1 MIEKEQK
8 DLACWAMDQCVK
20 RGCQGVRISLYN
32 GTNTEFEIRNT
43 QVDKLLQSSENQ
55 LVLNLFKEN
64 RFGTFSTN
72 RMDKKELSRFMDRAI
87 DSIGFLAPDVCRQL
101 PNPDRYFKGQQSDL
115 NVYDADIVRM
125 SSDEK
130 MQAAFAVSEEILDTD
145 ARILSVQSSYSDGE
159 SFKYSVTNNGFEG
172 ETTHSYFSLTAQVSV
187 QGEDGAKP
195 EAFWYDQALF
205 WKKLER
211 TGIGSTA
218 LKKALE
224 RIGQKPAPSGTYPM
238 IVDNMSIGRLLAPV
252 LNALNGGALQQK
264 NSFLLDKIGTQIFSN
279 LVTIVDRPHIQGG
292 FGARYFDNEGVATKN
307 RSIIEQGVL
316 QTYFI
321 DTYNGLKMGVEP
333 TISSPSQLIFD
344 HGKQSMAQMVQS
356 LEKGILVTGFN
367 GGNCNSS
374 SGDFS
379 FGVEGF
385 LIENG
390 ICVQPISE
398 MNITGNM
405 LQLWS
410 QVAEIG
416 NDPKMNSAY
425 QIPSVMFDGVGFS
438 GI

>member
-292 FGARYFDNEGVATKN
+292 FGARYFDNEGVETKN

>member
-8 DLACWAMDQCVK
+8 ELACWAMDQCVK

-187 QGEDGAKP
+187 QGKDGAKP

>member
-8 DLACWAMDQCVK
+8 ELACWAMDQCVK

-64 RFGTFSTN
+64 RFGAFSTN
-72 RMDKKELSRFMDRAI
+72 RMDKNELSRFMDRAI
-87 DSIGFLAPDVCRQL
+87 ESIGFLAPDVCRQL
-101 PNPDRYFKGQQSDL
+101 PNPERYFKGAQSDL

-125 SSDEK
+125 SSDKK

-172 ETTHSYFSLTAQVSV
+172 ETAHSYFSLTAQVSV
-187 QGEDGAKP
+187 QGEEGAKP

-205 WKKLER
+205 WKDLAH

-264 NSFLLDKIGTQIFSN
+264 NSFLLDKMGTQIFSN